1 MEKSKAAQTSA
12 VMIKLPDFK
21 VLLSVYVTE
30 KSKFAVPS
38 NEMHMF
44 RKILTKLEFLIF
56 WGKDQLTSK
65 QFIFLSSVLVGI
77 SSALAVIVLKS
88 FAHWVFSSATY
99 INSILKLSFMNSL
112 LPIIG
117 ILLTVFVVKKV
128 LGGTIEK
135 GTSQILYAV
144 AKKAGIIP
152 KKQMYAQI
160 ITSSLTV
167 GLGGSAGLESP
178 IVITGAAFG
187 SNYAQKYKL
196 SYKERTLLIGCG
208 VAAGIAAAFNAPIAG
223 VLFAIEVL
231 LVDVSISAFTP
242 IMIAAATGALVS
254 AIALDE
260 SILLTFKQQQTFNYH
275 NIPYYL
281 LLGVFTGFI
290 AVFYSR
296 NFQKTENFFSRLRLG
311 PYKKALFGASLLAM
325 IIFIFPT
332 LFGEGYESIRVL
344 SEKDPGQLLENT
356 LFSDFRNN
364 AWVLLLFIGITMFLK
379 AFATG
384 ITLGSGGNGGNFAP
398 SLFLGSYTGFFF
410 SKFLNLTGL
419 TKLPVSNFTM
429 VGMAGI
435 LSGLF
440 HAPLTAIFLIAEITG
455 GYDLMIPLMM
465 VSSISFAISKKFEK
479 HSLDVKSLAKK
490 GHVFTSNKDTNILST
505 LDTEKI
511 IQTDYIT
518 ISPDENLEKL
528 VELISHSN
536 QVIFGVVNNEDELL
550 GTVYFNDIR
559 EIIFSNFKVKYT
571 PVRDIMSKPEQV
583 VSPTD
588 TMESVMDKFEKSKIP
603 FLPVLKNGKYY
614 GFISKSVALE
624 AYREKLKSLTIE

>member
-1 MEKSKAAQTSA
+1 
-12 VMIKLPDFK
+12 
-21 VLLSVYVTE
+21 
-30 KSKFAVPS
+30 
-38 NEMHMF
+38 MF
-44 RKILTKLEFLIF
+44 RKFLNKLESLII
-56 WGKDQLTSK
+56 WGQDKLTNK
-65 QFIFLSSVLVGI
+65 QFIFLSSVVVGI
-77 SSALAVIVLKS
+77 SSALAVIVLKT
-88 FAHWVFSSATY
+88 FAHWVFSTATY
-99 INSILKLSFMNSL
+99 INAVLKLGFINSL

-144 AKKAGIIP
+144 AKKASIIP

-160 ITSSLTV
+160 VTSSLTV

-187 SNYAQKYKL
+187 SNYAQKYRL
-196 SYKERTLLIGCG
+196 SYKDRTLLIGCG

-260 SILLTFKQQQTFNYH
+260 TILLSFRQQQTFNYH
-275 NIPYYL
+275 NIPYYI
-281 LLGVFTGFI
+281 LLGLLTGFI
-290 AVFYSR
+290 AVYYSR
-296 NFQKTENFFSRLRLG
+296 NFQKTEHFFARLRMR
-311 PYKKALFGASLLAM
+311 PYKKALFGATILAGL
-325 IIFIFPT
+325 IFIFPT
-332 LFGEGYESIRVL
+332 LFGEGYETIRTL
-344 SEKDPGQLLENT
+344 SENDPGQLLENT

-364 AWVLLLFIGITMFLK
+364 PWVLLFFVGAAMMLK
-379 AFATG
+379 VFATG

-398 SLFLGSYTGFFF
+398 SLFLGSYAGFFF
-410 SKFLNLTGL
+410 SKTLNLVGL

-479 HSLDVKSLAKK
+479 HSLDVKNLAKK
-490 GHVFTSNKDTNILST
+490 GHAFTSNKDTNILST
-505 LDTEKI
+505 LETEKI
-511 IQTDYIT
+511 IQTDYLT
-518 ISPDENLEKL
+518 ISPEENLEKL
-528 VELISHSN
+528 VDLISHSN
-536 QVIFGVVNNEDELL
+536 QVIFAVVNKEKQLV
-550 GTVYFNDIR
+550 GIVHFNDIR
-559 EIIFSNFKVKYT
+559 EIIFSDFKVKYT
-571 PVRDIMSKPEQV
+571 PVHEIMMAPAEL
-583 VSPTD
+583 VSPND
-588 TMESVMDKFEKSKIP
+588 TMETVMNKFEKSKMAY
-603 FLPVLKNGKYY
+603 LPVLKNGKYY
-614 GFISKSVALE
+614 GFISKSIALE